1 MNLLNLLPNSVQ
13 ENYIKNLRNAGI
25 EKEPHKYFSNNLLFN
40 FIFSIL
46 IAVLSYFSDVSAVL
60 GFIIP
65 FVILQ
70 GFFYMR
76 VSLKA
81 TSRVVKMEKMFPDFL
96 QLMSSNLRAG
106 MTVEKAFIS
115 SARPELAPL
124 DKEIRETG
132 RDVATGKD
140 ISKAFKDM
148 SKRIDSDEIKNIISL
163 IISGLKTGGD
173 ISSLLQTISS
183 NMREKA
189 HLEKK
194 ASSNVTM
201 YVIFI
206 FVAVAIGAPVLFGL
220 STILVEV
227 ILEITSNIPDV
238 QSGQVNMPFTF
249 SGIDLSVNFVIWF
262 SVIFIAAT
270 DFISS
275 LLLGLV
281 NKGDEKQGI
290 KYIFPLLLISIG
302 VFFGIR
308 ELLSGF
314 IKGMFSSVF

>member
-1 MNLLNLLPNSVQ
+1 MNLLNLLPQSLQ
-13 ENYIKNLRNAGI
+13 DKYIKNLRNAGI
-25 EKEPHKYFSNNLLFN
+25 DKEPHEYFSNNLLFS
-40 FIFSIL
+40 FALSIL
-46 IAVLSYFSDVSAVL
+46 IAVLTYFSEASAVL

-65 FVILQ
+65 FAVLQ

-76 VSLKA
+76 ISLKA
-81 TSRVVKMEKMFPDFL
+81 TSRVSKMEKMFPDFL

-140 ISKAFKDM
+140 ISQAFKDM
-148 SKRIDSDEIKNIISL
+148 SKRIDSGEIKNIISL
-163 IISGLKTGGD
+163 IMSGLKTGGD

-227 ILEITSNIPDV
+227 ILEITGSMPDV
-238 QSGQVNMPFTF
+238 QSSRINMPFTF
-249 SGIDLSVNFVIWF
+249 SGIELSVNFVIWF

-270 DFISS
+270 DLISS

-302 VFFGIR
+302 VFLGIR

-314 IKGMFSSVF
+314 IKGMFTSVF